1 MITYDNLDEAIIG
14 QASVWDG
21 GDKVER
27 VIYDGEK
34 IVDLLMGDGMKEVEA
49 LEWIEYNIEGGYLGK
64 HTPIIMWGYDSDGL

>member
-21 GDKVER
+21 NEKVER

-34 IVDLLMGDGMKEVEA
+34 IVDLLMGDGMGEVEA
-49 LEWIEYNIEGGYLGK
+49 LEWIEFNIEGGYLGK
-64 HTPIIMWGYDSDGL
+64 ETPIVMWGYEDD